1 MVDYDT
7 HFDVEPLITINA
19 TKSHYLNPILLDSN
33 DNRVIPSP
41 IYLIYA
47 SNDTSVVS
55 VDDNGYITAIREG
68 KANITINFTG
78 YDKYNPS
85 SASVIVEVKSV
96 ETSIN
101 VEIEKELEVG
111 DYKNINAKLNHGD
124 SNQLVYASNDTDIV
138 SVSSRGYLNAKHVG
152 VAEITITYAGNEA
165 YKPCNATVIVKVSY
179 VQTTIEVGKTFSLLV
194 NQEENL
200 NATLKP
206 NGGKLIYTS
215 NDTSIVTVD
224 TNGNIRAIGEGTAAI
239 TIRYAGTDK
248 YAEAHENVVVS
259 VYSTS
264 IPTAIEVA
272 ENIELYAGN
281 VTNLNATLNPSNAG
295 KLNYTSNDTS
305 VVVVGENGELTAV
318 GKGIAKITVTLQP
331 NDNFNP
337 ASTSVIVN
345 VLAAPTGFE
354 ADNEIT
360 VNLTENKTVEYV
372 FSHPQA
378 GEIEFI
384 IDNPTIINIENGV
397 IIGKKLGETTLTLK
411 FNGNNQYAP
420 SQKQITVKVV
430 DVEVTIDAPDSVEVN
445 LTESVSIGDVLSPL
459 EAGNVIYSSSNDTIA
474 SVDSNGVITSV
485 KVGEADI
492 TITFEAN
499 GKYRASSKTVHVTV
513 SDVEVTITAPDIV
526 EVNLTESV
534 SIGDVLSPLEA
545 GNVIYSSS
553 NDTIV
558 SVDSN
563 GVITAVKAGEADI
576 TITFE
581 ANGKYGAASKTVH
594 VIVKTVKT
602 EIEVENDNIQLQ
614 IDDVSNINA
623 TVNADGDAKLSYKS
637 NDSSI
642 VLIDEKG
649 VMTAL
654 KKGTAQITIAYDGE
668 GKYEACNKTVTVTV
682 SRIPTEIRMNN
693 ELTVEIG
700 LAFKINPVLSP
711 SVSKDFII
719 DTNDTSILE
728 IDSSRMYIYT
738 LAYGVALVTISY
750 EGNEKYLPS
759 QTNVTITVNPRIT
772 EISVDNY
779 IEIGYGDLKNINAK
793 VLHSGNMV
801 DSSLM
806 EGAKLLYE
814 SKNPD
819 VVSIDENGVMTAK
832 KRGTAEIFIK
842 YEGTNVYYPSNTT
855 VLVNVTEMT
864 TEITLDQSKVYLKVD
879 DNHTITA
886 VLTRPDD
893 GVVTFKSGNESVARV
908 DENGKITAVGA
919 GDAIITVGY
928 AGNGN
933 YHSSNATVSVHVSKI
948 DSSIR
953 VNNTFTMLIDDTH
966 DIEAKLSH
974 DGKLIYESSNENVAV
989 VDKNGVITAIGSG
1002 SAMITVTFESDYKYE
1017 HVKRT
1022 VTVNVHKIPTSIN
1035 LDPITLYVTNQYQI
1049 PNPLNPAN
1057 AGELDYESNDWDI
1070 FGVDSDGLISGFMEG
1085 SADLTVNFWGND
1097 KYLPSSKNVVVT
1109 VIKNYI
1115 SSNDYQFTTEII
1127 DELNQAKFSVR
1138 LPADAEGMF
1147 SVEINGDTY
1156 ASPIVDGMA
1165 TITVDDLSVG
1175 TFTATMRYSGDEYY
1189 AGITNNARVH
1199 VAEIRMDK
1207 NTDISILSSTA
1218 GKYSVHLTAD
1228 TQALEGKTVT
1238 FTLNGK
1244 KIYATT
1250 DNRGYATI
1258 KVKLSKSKTYTVTAE
1273 YGNVKVTNKVKVISL
1288 IVAKNI
1294 KVKKSASSTKIK
1306 VSLKKLNGKYLKA
1319 KKLILKFNGKKYKAK
1334 TNKKGVANFS
1344 LKKSVFAKLKVGKK
1358 YKYTVS
1364 YSKDSV
1370 TKKITIKK

>member
-459 EAGNVIYSSSNDTIA
+459 EAGNVIYSSSNDTI
-474 SVDSNGVITSV
+474 
-485 KVGEADI
+485 
-492 TITFEAN
+492 
-499 GKYRASSKTVHVTV
+499 
-513 SDVEVTITAPDIV
+513 
-526 EVNLTESV
+526 
-534 SIGDVLSPLEA
+534 
-545 GNVIYSSS
+545 
-553 NDTIV
+553 V

-637 NDSSI
+637 NDSSV

-654 KKGTAQITIAYDGE
+654 KKGTAQITITYDGE

-928 AGNGN
+928 AGNEN

>member
-1 MVDYDT
+1 MVVNVTRIATHIELIYSIDNVTVGNTALIKGSLKPSSGYLTYTSNDTSVATVTGDIVKGIREGVVNITISYEGNSKYAPSSTSVIVKVIKYPTTVTLNPSEDLQIDKGRNYFIGVSLSPSNAGLVECISNDTNVAYYDNGAIYGIGTGVANLTFFFEGSDKYASSSASILVTVVDYDT

-499 GKYRASSKTVHVTV
+499 GKYRATSKTVHVTV
-513 SDVEVTITAPDIV
+513 SDVEVTITAPDSV

-563 GVITAVKAGEADI
+563 GVITAVKQ
-576 TITFE
+576 
-581 ANGKYGAASKTVH
+581 
-594 VIVKTVKT
+594 VKQTLLLLLRLTENTGLQVK
-602 EIEVENDNIQLQ
+602 
-614 IDDVSNINA
+614 
-623 TVNADGDAKLSYKS
+623 
-637 NDSSI
+637 
-642 VLIDEKG
+642 
-649 VMTAL
+649 
-654 KKGTAQITIAYDGE
+654 
-668 GKYEACNKTVTVTV
+668 
-682 SRIPTEIRMNN
+682 
-693 ELTVEIG
+693 
-700 LAFKINPVLSP
+700 
-711 SVSKDFII
+711 
-719 DTNDTSILE
+719 
-728 IDSSRMYIYT
+728 
-738 LAYGVALVTISY
+738 
-750 EGNEKYLPS
+750 
-759 QTNVTITVNPRIT
+759 
-772 EISVDNY
+772 
-779 IEIGYGDLKNINAK
+779 
-793 VLHSGNMV
+793 
-801 DSSLM
+801 
-806 EGAKLLYE
+806 
-814 SKNPD
+814 
-819 VVSIDENGVMTAK
+819 
-832 KRGTAEIFIK
+832 
-842 YEGTNVYYPSNTT
+842 
-855 VLVNVTEMT
+855 
-864 TEITLDQSKVYLKVD
+864 
-879 DNHTITA
+879 
-886 VLTRPDD
+886 
-893 GVVTFKSGNESVARV
+893 
-908 DENGKITAVGA
+908 
-919 GDAIITVGY
+919 
-928 AGNGN
+928 
-933 YHSSNATVSVHVSKI
+933 
-948 DSSIR
+948 
-953 VNNTFTMLIDDTH
+953 
-966 DIEAKLSH
+966 
-974 DGKLIYESSNENVAV
+974 
-989 VDKNGVITAIGSG
+989 
-1002 SAMITVTFESDYKYE
+1002 
-1017 HVKRT
+1017 
-1022 VTVNVHKIPTSIN
+1022 
-1035 LDPITLYVTNQYQI
+1035 QY
-1049 PNPLNPAN
+1049 
-1057 AGELDYESNDWDI
+1057 
-1070 FGVDSDGLISGFMEG
+1070 M
-1085 SADLTVNFWGND
+1085 
-1097 KYLPSSKNVVVT
+1097 
-1109 VIKNYI
+1109 
-1115 SSNDYQFTTEII
+1115 
-1127 DELNQAKFSVR
+1127 
-1138 LPADAEGMF
+1138 
-1147 SVEINGDTY
+1147 
-1156 ASPIVDGMA
+1156 
-1165 TITVDDLSVG
+1165 
-1175 TFTATMRYSGDEYY
+1175 
-1189 AGITNNARVH
+1189 
-1199 VAEIRMDK
+1199 
-1207 NTDISILSSTA
+1207 
-1218 GKYSVHLTAD
+1218 
-1228 TQALEGKTVT
+1228 
-1238 FTLNGK
+1238 
-1244 KIYATT
+1244 
-1250 DNRGYATI
+1250 
-1258 KVKLSKSKTYTVTAE
+1258 
-1273 YGNVKVTNKVKVISL
+1273 
-1288 IVAKNI
+1288 
-1294 KVKKSASSTKIK
+1294 
-1306 VSLKKLNGKYLKA
+1306 
-1319 KKLILKFNGKKYKAK
+1319 
-1334 TNKKGVANFS
+1334 
-1344 LKKSVFAKLKVGKK
+1344 
-1358 YKYTVS
+1358 
-1364 YSKDSV
+1364 
-1370 TKKITIKK
+1370 